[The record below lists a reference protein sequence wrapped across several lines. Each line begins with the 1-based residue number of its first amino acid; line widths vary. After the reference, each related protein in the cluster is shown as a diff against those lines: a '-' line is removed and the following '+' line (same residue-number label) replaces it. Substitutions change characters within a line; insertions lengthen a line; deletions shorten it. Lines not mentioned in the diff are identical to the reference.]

1 MKHFQLVV
9 LYLAIKWHMID
20 GELRGL
26 EANRRP
32 ILRQSLPPP
41 LPQPLRPLAAAA
53 GLIPGDGQL
62 LLLLVLLFEF
72 YYY

>member
-41 LPQPLRPLAAAA
+41 LPQPLRPLAAA
-53 GLIPGDGQL
+53 GLIPGNGQL